1 MPLKKLLAATLTC
14 GMLLSGC
21 YPKGGSSDPSD
32 PKGGPSVPMPK
43 IDLPK
48 SGAPFSPPVTLD
60 PAPAA
65 PPSGNEEVV
74 DMSLG

>member
-1 MPLKKLLAATLTC
+1 MPLKKLLAVTLMSA
-14 GMLLSGC
+14 MLLSGC
-21 YPKGGSSDPSD
+21 YPKGGSSDP
-32 PKGGPSVPMPK
+32 KGGPSAEIPK

-48 SGAPFSPPVTLD
+48 SGAPSSPPVTLD

-65 PPSGNEEVV
+65 PPSGNVEVI

>member
-1 MPLKKLLAATLTC
+1 MPLKKLLAVTLISA
-14 GMLLSGC
+14 MPLSGC
-21 YPKGGSSDPSD
+21 YPKGGSSDP
-32 PKGGPSVPMPK
+32 KGAPSVEVLK

-48 SGAPFSPPVTLD
+48 SGAPFSPPLTLD

-65 PPSGNEEVV
+65 PAGENVEVV